1 MIASEPHN
9 TPGACKGIIIP
20 IVEMRR
26 LRSGE
31 INERV
36 AHGPTASKSLHE
48 PGNSP
53 DLSLWFLL
61 RKVEAVRDDIG
72 MGLAGVSMP
81 AKTVQAAQNWG
92 VSVCGTIYSTYGE
105 LGLYLET
112 IFDA

>member
-9 TPGACKGIIIP
+9 NPGACKGIIIP

-31 INERV
+31 INKRV
-36 AHGPTASKSLHE
+36 VHGPTASKSLHE

-61 RKVEAVRDDIG
+61 QKVEAVRDDIG
-72 MGLAGVSMP
+72 MGLAGVSIP
-81 AKTVQAAQNWG
+81 AKTVLRLPK
-92 VSVCGTIYSTYGE
+92 
-105 LGLYLET
+105 LGCICVWYCV
-112 IFDA
+112 

>member
-9 TPGACKGIIIP
+9 NPGACKGIIIP

-31 INERV
+31 INKRV

-53 DLSLWFLL
+53 DLFLWFSPSHGRLKQSEM
-61 RKVEAVRDDIG
+61 R
-72 MGLAGVSMP
+72 
-81 AKTVQAAQNWG
+81 WG
-92 VSVCGTIYSTYGE
+92 GG
-105 LGLYLET
+105 
-112 IFDA
+112 